1 MWSDI
6 TGSTISEM
14 MHPQLSV
21 SANRSSA
28 KPTQALHRHEFVAFV
43 YLSRHTS
50 IHLLVDLKVPN
61 GADRDRATVHAFILR
76 AINRPPNMLALSA

>member
-1 MWSDI
+1 
-6 TGSTISEM
+6 

-21 SANRSSA
+21 SANRRSA
-28 KPTQALHRHEFVAFV
+28 KTTQALHRPEFVA
-43 YLSRHTS
+43 LSTCHTS

-61 GADRDRATVHAFILR
+61 GADRATVHAFILR